1 MSADD
6 AKPKG
11 ELIRRSDAPPPP
23 TWAERQ
29 VGVFWAQLGQFR
41 YLVADLRK
49 VGRWVTDKLS
59 GRRGA

>member
-1 MSADD
+1 MPDD
-6 AKPKG
+6 AKFEGK
-11 ELIRRSDAPPPP
+11 ELSRLGDTPRATFAS
-23 TWAERQ
+23 RQ
-29 VGVFWAQLGQFR
+29 VDVLRTQLGQFR